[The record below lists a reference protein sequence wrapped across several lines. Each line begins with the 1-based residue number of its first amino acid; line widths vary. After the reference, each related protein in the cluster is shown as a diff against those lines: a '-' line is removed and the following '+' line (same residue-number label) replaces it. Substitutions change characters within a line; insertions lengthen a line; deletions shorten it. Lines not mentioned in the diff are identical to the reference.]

1 MNDIYQKL
9 KRLAEE
15 KNTEELLSAYS
26 SNISRIEQICT
37 CMQDVLTSLSGQ
49 DKDDA
54 EALINHGILPRIYS
68 LVESYQKMAEL
79 ITKIEDDSRIM
90 NGAIDE
96 LGFYQKNVIVHI
108 NSSMYKNAGD
118 YMLTDCLER
127 LVSSVVPDIKWQQV
141 SISRRVD
148 EDLINKINK
157 ARALVIGGGGLFLTD
172 SMENRVSGWQWACPT
187 ELMEKI
193 TVPIYVLA
201 VGYNRFRGQEEFG
214 ECFSTNVNRLLE
226 RSRYFGLR
234 NKGSMESVGRYVED
248 SNRDR
253 ISLFPCATTVISR
266 LYDLP
271 KHIPGNSIAINC
283 AFDRSELR
291 FGDKKDKVLSELA
304 DVAGDFSA
312 NHDILLYLHCP
323 EDVEMAGYLDQKG
336 VRYERVD
343 LSGLRDKDQI
353 IEAYMRP
360 DLVIGMR
367 GHSQMI
373 AFGVGTPT
381 VSIVSHDKLQWFLD
395 DIGHPE
401 WGVDVRDP
409 SFRSTLK
416 DKVEVML
423 VENNKVREQIEEAK
437 SAIWDQME
445 KGLSVIR
452 KDLRG

>member
-1 MNDIYQKL
+1 MSDNYQKM
-9 KRLAEE
+9 KSLAEE
-15 KNTEELLSAYS
+15 MDSEELLSAYS
-26 SNISRIEQICT
+26 SGISQIDQMCT
-37 CMQDVLTSLSGQ
+37 FMQNVLDSLSDQ
-49 DKDDA
+49 DKDEA
-54 EALINHGILPRIYS
+54 EAIINHGVLPRICS

-79 ITKIEDDSRIM
+79 ITMIEDGTRSLNR
-90 NGAIDE
+90 AIDE
-96 LGFYQKNVIVHI
+96 LGFYQENVIVHI

-118 YMLTDCLER
+118 FMLTDCLER
-127 LVSSVVPDIKWQQV
+127 LVSRAVPDAKWQHV
-141 SISRRVD
+141 SISRRVND
-148 EDLINKINK
+148 DLINKINK
-157 ARALVIGGGGLFLTD
+157 ANALIIGGGGLFLAD
-172 SMENRVSGWQWACPT
+172 SMENSVSGWQWACPA

-193 TVPIYVLA
+193 TVPIYILA

-214 ECFSTNVNRLLE
+214 EIFSANVNQLLE
-226 RSRYFGLR
+226 QARFFGLR
-234 NKGSMESVGRYVED
+234 NRGSIENVARYVKD
-248 SNRDR
+248 SDRDR

-271 KHIPGNSIAINC
+271 RHIPGNSIAINC

-304 DVAGDFSA
+304 DVVREFSA
-312 NHDILLYLHCP
+312 DYDILLYLHCP
-323 EDVEMAGYLDQKG
+323 EDIEMADYLDEKG
-336 VRYERVD
+336 VRYECVD
-343 LSGLRDKDQI
+343 LSNLRDKDRI

-395 DIGHPE
+395 DIGHSE

-416 DKVEVML
+416 RKVETMI
-423 VENNKVREQIEEAK
+423 VENDIVRNQIEEAK
-437 SAIWDQME
+437 TTIWDQLE
-445 KGLSVIR
+445 KGLSVIS